1 MPRSSHS
8 ACAPPLRTHACP
20 PARAPLPAGPPF
32 AAEKSHTGFIQATSR
47 ISANTGVGVIYFIG
61 AAFWTL
67 ESLWSLWVYKLVYRC
82 FRGQGMS
89 AAAVKRDAATRAA
102 ASQV

>member
-1 MPRSSHS
+1 MASHESFPSQRHLPPRPSSH
-8 ACAPPLRTHACP
+8 
-20 PARAPLPAGPPF
+20 PAAPPF
-32 AAEKSHTGFIQATSR
+32 AAEKSHTGFIQATTR
-47 ISANTGVGVIYFIG
+47 IGDNTGVGVIYFIG

-89 AAAVKRDAATRAA
+89 AAQVKRDAATRAA